1 MVDMYSNYEARLKS
15 PGKQFRPSPSRLR
28 KSLLSHSPNSQGS
41 GLNLTPRRERA
52 VYSDRFIP
60 SRSGTRLEAG
70 FTLLEEASP
79 NNKGAN
85 NANGNDAEGQANGT
99 TTSK

>member
-1 MVDMYSNYEARLKS
+1 M
-15 PGKQFRPSPSRLR
+15 
-28 KSLLSHSPNSQGS
+28 
-41 GLNLTPRRERA
+41 
-52 VYSDRFIP
+52 YSDRFIP

-85 NANGNDAEGQANGT
+85 NANGNDGEGQANGT